1 MSLSLRSFHV
11 FFIAVSIVLS
21 LWVGA
26 WGVASYRSGGGAGS
40 LGLAALF
47 LVVGFVLLLYFVRV
61 RKKLKDLGPEE

>member
-26 WGVASYRSGGGAGS
+26 WGVASWRSGGGAES
-40 LGLAALF
+40 LALAVFF
-47 LVVGFVLLLYFVRV
+47 LVVGFLLVLYFVRV